1 LAGIDKALSTSP
13 LESLSPARRKLL
25 DRLLKERGLPT
36 AESRPEHPVAS
47 ESVEP
52 TIPADAASTDVSK
65 VRTKSFY
72 DTVTRQ
78 LDSSMFGSSAF
89 FLNLGYAPVDGLPRR
104 SPIDIPKHA
113 LDANSVMLVLELVG
127 DCSLSGKRVLDV
139 GCGRGGTIVTL
150 LRYCDIARATGMDLS
165 TEAVMF
171 CRRRH
176 RFPHAQFA
184 NGDAERLPFADAS
197 FDAVTNI
204 ESSHTYPTVESFYR
218 EVHRVLAPGGPF
230 LYGDVFFDDERKARA
245 LRALEALGFVVERE
259 DDVTPNVVLSCDQVA
274 ERRQEAFK
282 QRSDVEMINN
292 FLATPGSGLYDA
304 LKTGSASFWLY
315 RLRRR

>member
-1 LAGIDKALSTSP
+1 MSRQTPDLDD
-13 LESLSPARRKLL
+13 LSPARRKLL
-25 DRLLKERGLPT
+25 ERLLKERGLGTSSSPPRHPA
-36 AESRPEHPVAS
+36 AEPAEPV
-47 ESVEP
+47 VP
-52 TIPADAASTDVSK
+52 VDAGLTDASK

-89 FLNLGYAPVDGLPRR
+89 FLNLGYAPVEGLPRR
-104 SPIDIPKHA
+104 SPIEIPKHA

-127 DCSLSGKRVLDV
+127 DCALAGQRVLDV

-150 LRYCDIARATGMDLS
+150 LRYCDIASGTGVDLS

-171 CRRRH
+171 CGRRH
-176 RFPHAQFA
+176 QFSNAHFA
-184 NGDAERLPFADAS
+184 NGDAERLPFVDAS

-218 EVHRVLAPGGPF
+218 EVHRVLKPGGPF
-230 LYGDVFFDDERKARA
+230 LYGDAFLDAERKARS
-245 LRALEALGFVVERE
+245 LEALEALGFVLERA
-259 DDVTPNVVLSCDQVA
+259 DDVTPNVLLSCDQVA
-274 ERRQEAFK
+274 ERRQQAFK
-282 QRSDVEMINN
+282 QRSDSEVVNN

-304 LKTGSASFWLY
+304 MKSGTSSFWIY
-315 RLRRR
+315 RLRRM

>member
-1 LAGIDKALSTSP
+1 LSTP
-13 LESLSPARRKLL
+13 LDNLSPARRKLL
-25 DRLLKERGLPT
+25 DRLLKERGLRT
-36 AESRPEHPVAS
+36 AESSAERPAAA
-47 ESVEP
+47 
-52 TIPADAASTDVSK
+52 IPAIAVDAPSTDVSK

-78 LDSSMFGSSAF
+78 LDGSMFGSSAF

-104 SPIDIPKHA
+104 SPIQIPKHT
-113 LDANSVMLVLELVG
+113 LDANSVMLVLELIG
-127 DCSLSGKRVLDV
+127 DCSLAGKRVLDV

-150 LRYCDIARATGMDLS
+150 LRYCDIARGTGMDLS

-176 RFPHAQFA
+176 QFPNAHFA
-184 NGDAERLPFADAS
+184 NGDAERLPFADAA

-230 LYGDVFFDDERKARA
+230 FYGDAFLDAERKERSLGA
-245 LRALEALGFVVERE
+245 LDALGFVVERA
-259 DDVTPNVVLSCDQVA
+259 DDVTPNVLLSCDQVA

-282 QRSDVEMINN
+282 QRSDAEVINN

-304 LKTGSASFWLY
+304 MKAGSASFWLY
-315 RLRRR
+315 RLRRP

>member
-1 LAGIDKALSTSP
+1 LSTSP
-13 LESLSPARRKLL
+13 FENLSPARRKLL
-25 DRLLKERGLPT
+25 DRLLKERGLGG
-36 AESRPEHPVAS
+36 AEGKPEHPVAGPPVDL
-47 ESVEP
+47 EVP
-52 TIPADAASTDVSK
+52 VDATSTDVSK
-65 VRTKSFY
+65 VRTRSFY
-72 DTVTRQ
+72 DTLTRQ
-78 LDSSMFGSSAF
+78 LDASMFGDSAF

-104 SPIDIPKHA
+104 SPIHIPKHA

-127 DCSLSGKRVLDV
+127 DCPLSGKRVLDV

-150 LRYCDIARATGMDLS
+150 LRYCDIARGTGMDLS
-165 TEAVMF
+165 PEAVMF

-176 RFPHAQFA
+176 RFPNAQFA

-230 LYGDVFFDDERKARA
+230 LYGDAFLDEERKERS
-245 LRALEALGFVVERE
+245 LRALDALGFVVERA
-259 DDVTPNVVLSCDQVA
+259 DDVTPNVLLSCDQVA

-282 QRSDVEMINN
+282 QRSDAEVINN
-292 FLATPGSGLYDA
+292 FLATPGSGIYDA
-304 LKTGSASFWLY
+304 MKSGSASFWLY
-315 RLRRR
+315 RLRRM

>member
-1 LAGIDKALSTSP
+1 MSTSP
-13 LESLSPARRKLL
+13 LENLSPARRKLL
-25 DRLLKERGLPT
+25 DRLLKERGLKT
-36 AESRPEHPVAS
+36 AAAAEDRSATGAVAEPV
-47 ESVEP
+47 
-52 TIPADAASTDVSK
+52 IPVGATSNDASK

-78 LDSSMFGSSAF
+78 LDSSMFGDSAF
-89 FLNLGYAPVDGLPRR
+89 FLNLGYAPIDSRPRR
-104 SPIDIPKHA
+104 SPVPIPKHA

-127 DCSLSGKRVLDV
+127 DCSLTGKRVLDV

-150 LRYCDIARATGMDLS
+150 LRYCEIARATGMDLS
-165 TEAVMF
+165 TEAVLF

-176 RFPHAQFA
+176 QFANAHFA

-230 LYGDVFFDDERKARA
+230 LYGDAFISAERHERS
-245 LRALEALGFVVERE
+245 LRALAELGFVMERADE
-259 DDVTPNVVLSCDQVA
+259 VTANVVLSCDQIA
-274 ERRQEAFK
+274 ARRQQAFA
-282 QRSDVEMINN
+282 RRTDTDVINN
-292 FLATPGSGLYDA
+292 FLATPGSDIYDA
-304 LKTGSASFWLY
+304 LSTGAASFWLY
-315 RLRRR
+315 RFRRV